1 MLINEVYTTCLQ
13 FVNKQQLG
21 GYFNPTNFNRY
32 AAFAQNSI
40 LNELQEYLDYNQRV
54 ITLLSDVLKVATV
67 NVADNGYADLP
78 SDYLLYADANSL
90 FYENGKFEEYPV
102 DYLGKSERGER
113 LRSKIVMPELDNPI
127 ATEDFGGLLI
137 DPKEVNRIK
146 LTYIYQPDN
155 PSWVGD
161 GSVPP
166 VFDPD
171 ASTDFA
177 FGQKFKNILVY
188 KILRYMGVEIR
199 EPFLLQATT
208 DNLIKQFQGQQ
219 TN

>member
-1 MLINEVYTTCLQ
+1 MLINEVYETVLDLNNSDQ
-13 FVNKQQLG
+13 IG
-21 GYFNPTNFNRY
+21 GYLAPERY
-32 AAFAQNSI
+32 NQYAEFAQNAI
-40 LNELQEYLDYNQRV
+40 LNELQELLDYNQRT
-54 ITLLSDVLKVATV
+54 ISLLSDVLKVATV
-67 NVADNGYADLP
+67 EVGADGYVSLP
-78 SDYLLYADANSL
+78 TDYMLYADANAVL
-90 FYENGKFEEYPV
+90 FDDGKFREYPV
-102 DYLGKSERGER
+102 DMIGKSERGER
-113 LRSKIVMPELDNPI
+113 LRSKIVMPEIDYPI
-127 ATEDFGGLLI
+127 ATEDNTGLLI
-137 DPKEVNRIK
+137 EPTEVQRIK
-146 LTYIYQPDN
+146 LTYIYLPED
-155 PSWVGD
+155 PEWVGD

-208 DNLIKQFQGQQ
+208 DNLIKQFQGQP